1 MGNIFQDGTSEYNVV
16 EILRM
21 YIAHTED
28 KIEGVVKLRDLS
40 KN

>member
-1 MGNIFQDGTSEYNVV
+1 MGNILQDGTSEYNVV

-21 YIAHTED
+21 YVAHTED
-28 KIEGVVKLRDLS
+28 KTEGIVQLRDLS